1 MKQTI
6 ISKCFDK
13 MKRVALTLFAALC
26 VGSVWAEEGDTTT
39 PEVTPEP
46 EPAPSTSAL
55 AIDQSAGYVLTGLGE
70 LGDQAAVV
78 FTNSEAAVNWTVP
91 RTFKNVEIL
100 VVGGGGG
107 GGGHYKHDSDTSLY
121 QGGSGGGGGAVV
133 TGFIKEL
140 AEDQVVNV
148 TIGVGGNGGSATTS
162 ATANAGA
169 GGNGGNTVLKVG
181 DLTYVTAYGGGGD
194 GGYDSVGVANG
205 GSNSG
210 VRANKTPAA
219 LKSVTVIG
227 EGAEDLVS
235 DVVSHVNKGGA
246 GYSTG
251 SGYPGA
257 GGGGAGSAGGA
268 SFSSGVGGACGYGY
282 VSMIT
287 DERVVYGA
295 GGGGGIGK
303 EVGGDVTAIEE
314 EDRPFIEG
322 AGIGRAGENGTDA
335 LANQGAG
342 GGGGS
347 YEKNGGA
354 GGSGIVI
361 LRFAYFNGDISVN
374 AVDNVIPKIS
384 DKVYTGKALTSS
396 LEDTY
401 AYTVEE
407 LGDCTNVGQQTVRV
421 TLNDGYVWS
430 DGDTNE
436 YKDFTWNITQEV
448 NDWKVEP
455 YISHTAWPQVFA
467 STVNFK
473 FTPPQTSFGTLQAE
487 LSSNGSEP
495 QSFNGTLPT
504 EPGTYTL
511 RYWVDETNNWAAKN
525 WEVTFTIYRSENFDY
540 GYRVFGLGANKDEV
554 AIVFTKSGSWTV
566 PSDIENAQFL
576 VAGGGGGGGA
586 DTNTSGEYQGGA
598 GGGGGGVITG
608 IFKELTA
615 GTSVTLTVGTGGK
628 AGDNGVANSGY
639 GAGSTGGNSVIKIG
653 DVNVVTANGGGRD
666 AGASAKGKYTDGKD
680 GGAGGSGGGGRPN
693 KAGGTADAGSVDA
706 TYVLSSQEYANAGG
720 NGCTVANDGYGCGA
734 AGGGGGATEVGGN
747 GTKGD
752 EYKGGDGG
760 EGLASD
766 ITGAYLVYGSG
777 GGGSSTWDSAGVGGT
792 GAGDGVYAGKG
803 KDALPN
809 QGGGGGGGSRNKDGG
824 KGGSGI
830 VVFRYTSNP
839 TDAIVF
845 GNELEAEMRAATK
858 NFTVVF
864 NGSEQTLLPAGY
876 FNAEDYVIGG
886 EYSAKSVGEHIFSV
900 APAEGKFWSDG
911 TSAPKEF
918 TWNILRIDPS
928 YGYIKEVEGDT
939 VVIFT
944 NQAVTATWVPDT
956 TLKNIQFLA
965 VGGGGGGGGAVRY
978 NPTGTDND
986 FVSPGGG
993 GGGGGVVA
1001 GYITELKV
1009 DEPVNIKIGRGGT
1022 GGSSSSAKKNGNGKV
1037 GTVAE
1042 DSWFG
1047 VGELRYVTACKGGSD
1062 KGYNSLQ
1069 EAGASVA
1076 GMRIEV
1082 GTETEKTEGGILGEG
1097 APLKDV
1103 YISSGG
1109 ASGEAAG
1116 TKTTNGAGG
1125 GGGAMGDGADATDT
1139 NGGKGGAGYKSSI
1152 TGTELDYGSG
1162 GGGGG
1167 GGVSGGAAGDAGAGA
1182 GGNSGK
1188 TGSSAKANRGG
1199 GGGGGG
1205 VTKPSSGAYA
1215 GGAGGSGIVVFRYS
1229 KINAVAKIDDAEYES
1244 LEEAVVDAAEND
1256 IIQLVDNIETDAAI
1270 EITKKVTIDLNG
1282 MSVATTQ
1289 ADKSGD
1295 GVFWVKTAGDLTIID
1310 SVGTGVI
1317 NGVGGNNYNMA
1328 IWADG
1333 GKVVINGGTFTNEG
1347 ATSDINNDPHFDLI
1361 YVKNYGVV
1369 EINGGTFKCQTPRW
1383 TLNSNN
1389 KSPGTFVVKG
1399 GKFFGYD
1406 PSSVNTDEAD
1416 VTNWCADGYTVVE
1429 GQDADA
1435 GYYIVVEN
1443 PAIAPD
1449 GSTEVAAD
1457 SPEAA
1462 AAKVA
1467 IKVPAAMEDVV
1478 IAEKYAEYFT
1488 KTAEY
1493 NETTGKYTVTA
1504 VLNPVVVKPV
1514 IAETTADDTTKEAFV
1529 IDADGN
1535 VTLNIS
1541 NKKLGL
1547 YYGVQVLAELG
1558 ADPVAVVPET
1568 EAGTLVVPAENLPD
1582 GNAAFFKVVVDFA
1595 PIVAT
1600 EAE

>member
-13 MKRVALTLFAALC
+13 MKRVALTLFAAFC
-26 VGSVWAEEGDTTT
+26 VGSVWAEEGESTT

-46 EPAPSTSAL
+46 DPAPSTSAL
-55 AIDQSAGYVLTGLGE
+55 TIDPSAGYVLTGLGE

-78 FTNSEAAVNWTVP
+78 FTNSAAAANWTVP

-162 ATANAGA
+162 ATADAGA

-268 SFSSGVGGACGYGY
+268 SFSSGVGGACGHGY

-303 EVGGDVTAIEE
+303 EVGGDATAIEE

-361 LRFAYFNGDISVN
+361 LRFAYSEVDIP
-374 AVDNVIPKIS
+374 VDATENIISKIS
-384 DKVYTGKALTSS
+384 DKPYTGSVLASG
-396 LEDTY
+396 LENTY
-401 AYTVEE
+401 AYTIEE
-407 LGDCTNVGQQTVRV
+407 LGERINFGQQTVRV
-421 TLNDGYVWS
+421 TLNEGYVWA
-430 DGDTNE
+430 DGDENRS
-436 YKDFTWNITQEV
+436 KDFTWNITQEV

-615 GTSVTLTVGTGGK
+615 GTSVTLTVGAGGK
-628 AGDNGVANSGY
+628 AGDNGVNNSGY

-693 KAGGTADAGSVDA
+693 KAGGAADAGSVDA

-720 NGCTVANDGYGCGA
+720 NGCTVANGGYGCGA
-734 AGGGGGATEVGGN
+734 AGGGGGATKVGGN
-747 GTKGD
+747 GTKDD

-777 GGGSSTWDSAGVGGT
+777 GGGSSTWGSAGIGGT

-809 QGGGGGGGSRNKDGG
+809 QGGGGGGGSRNNDGG

-886 EYSAKSVGEHIFSV
+886 EYSAKSVGEHTFSV
-900 APAEGKFWSDG
+900 ALAEGKFWSDG

-944 NQAVTATWVPDT
+944 NQAVTATWVPDA
-956 TLKNIQFLA
+956 TLKNIQFLT

-1022 GGSSSSAKKNGNGKV
+1022 GGSAFSTKKNGNGKV
-1037 GTVAE
+1037 GTVAQ

-1082 GTETEKTEGGILGEG
+1082 DTETEKTEGGILGEG

-1109 ASGEAAG
+1109 ASGVAAG
-1116 TKTTNGAGG
+1116 TKTKNGSGG
-1125 GGGAMGDGADATDT
+1125 GGGAEADGGNASDT
-1139 NGGKGGAGYKSSI
+1139 AGGVGGAGFISSI

-1167 GGVSGGAAGDAGAGA
+1167 GGSGVSGGAAGGTGAGA

-1205 VTKPSSGAYA
+1205 VTSVSSGQCG
-1215 GGAGGSGIVVFRYS
+1215 GGAGGSGIVVFRYNKYPAGVVTADGVVYYETLDAAIS
-1229 KINAVAKIDDAEYES
+1229 AAQEDETIKLFADVTVDSYVVVPTGATLDLNGKSIQALAVVGKLSMNGGALKTYDTNTQTYFFMAAPAQTAGALYWTSDAVMTIGADYTLCLDGGSVTLPNSWRSLLKQSLTIKSGATFVIPTGVELNLRGNAVVEEGATLTCEGTIALGNTYDAIDISATLTSAQLAEGKVTSAVEGYKAIYENGAYK
-1244 LEEAVVDAAEND
+1244 LVEATVTVAPGGAAAVVD
-1256 IIQLVDNIETDAAI
+1256 T
-1270 EITKKVTIDLNG
+1270 
-1282 MSVATTQ
+1282 
-1289 ADKSGD
+1289 
-1295 GVFWVKTAGDLTIID
+1295 
-1310 SVGTGVI
+1310 
-1317 NGVGGNNYNMA
+1317 
-1328 IWADG
+1328 
-1333 GKVVINGGTFTNEG
+1333 
-1347 ATSDINNDPHFDLI
+1347 
-1361 YVKNYGVV
+1361 
-1369 EINGGTFKCQTPRW
+1369 
-1383 TLNSNN
+1383 
-1389 KSPGTFVVKG
+1389 
-1399 GKFFGYD
+1399 
-1406 PSSVNTDEAD
+1406 
-1416 VTNWCADGYTVVE
+1416 
-1429 GQDADA
+1429 
-1435 GYYIVVEN
+1435 
-1443 PAIAPD
+1443 
-1449 GSTEVAAD
+1449 
-1457 SPEAA
+1457 EAA
-1462 AAKVA
+1462 ADAVEIAVEVPAGVA
-1467 IKVPAAMEDVV
+1467 ISLDAYKA
-1478 IAEKYAEYFT
+1478 YFT
-1488 KTAEY
+1488 KSVTQNSE
-1493 NETTGKYTVTA
+1493 GKYEVTA
-1504 VLNPVVVKPV
+1504 VLKDEVKPV
-1514 IAETTADDTTKEAFV
+1514 ISTTKPAITFE
-1529 IDADGN
+1529 DGKVTVN
-1535 VTLNIS
+1535 VDKELP
-1541 NKKLGL
+1541 GL
-1547 YYGVQVLAELG
+1547 YYGVRYATTVEAVETT
-1558 ADPVAVVPET
+1558 APVAGLTVTPA
-1568 EAGTLVVPAENLPD
+1568 AGDTA
-1582 GNAAFFKVVVDFA
+1582 GFFKVVVDFA
-1595 PIVAT
+1595 PIP